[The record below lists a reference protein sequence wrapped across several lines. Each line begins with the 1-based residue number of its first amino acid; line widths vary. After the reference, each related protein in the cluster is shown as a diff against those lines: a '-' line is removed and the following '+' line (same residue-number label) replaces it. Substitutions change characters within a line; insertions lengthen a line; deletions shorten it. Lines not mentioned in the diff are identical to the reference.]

1 MQDNKFTDAE
11 LVAYLDG
18 EKEFTPYEEIKRAL
32 RTDPALRKRLDD
44 FFVDTD
50 ALALGLET
58 LQPDEGVAP
67 IILKPSRFNYGIG
80 GLALVGV
87 LALVVGLGMGT
98 WISKP
103 DQGWTNYVAA
113 YQALYSP
120 NTLAHIDQSD
130 ADQVAE
136 LERVASAIGKS
147 IPIEKLKIF
156 PEVDY
161 KRAQILNFEGRTL
174 IQLAFVTGNGEPMA
188 LCILR
193 TDEAAQNKPTQSV
206 MEGMQSAY
214 WSHVGYEYLL
224 IGGADAA
231 LVKRL
236 ADSFASLEI

>member
-1 MQDNKFTDAE
+1 M
-11 LVAYLDG
+11 
-18 EKEFTPYEEIKRAL
+18 
-32 RTDPALRKRLDD
+32 
-44 FFVDTD
+44 
-50 ALALGLET
+50 
-58 LQPDEGVAP
+58 
-67 IILKPSRFNYGIG
+67 
-80 GLALVGV
+80 
-87 LALVVGLGMGT
+87 
-98 WISKP
+98 
-103 DQGWTNYVAA
+103 
-113 YQALYSP
+113 
-120 NTLAHIDQSD
+120 
-130 ADQVAE
+130 
-136 LERVASAIGKS
+136 
-147 IPIEKLKIF
+147 KIF

-193 TDEAAQNKPTQSV
+193 TDEAAQNKPAQSV